1 MLSSGHSPFILQAD
15 NMSRF
20 ATISEEAGRQ
30 IIEEKDA
37 KKTQIMTQVSMN
49 ALNSWMRARNHS
61 IVEETITTTELDS
74 LLYQF
79 YLEVRKQNGKM
90 YAKTAFR
97 ALRHGIQRYFKKL
110 RNIDIINDASFTR
123 SSMAFTAQCVAM
135 KKMGLSKVQHKDP
148 INETDM
154 QKLYNSDLF
163 GVNHPKSLQRK
174 VFFEL
179 EYFFCRRAMEN
190 LRSLTTRSF
199 VVKSDENG
207 IEYVALDIEEF
218 EKNHGAFDEDYD
230 GGVMY
235 ATGTDNCPVS
245 SFKKYISKLNPVI
258 EALFQRPRSE
268 PSDCRPWYDA
278 QVLGVNSLGNMMKQM
293 SKDAALSKIY
303 TNHCIRATCI
313 STLDNKGFEARH
325 IQSVSGHKSASSIC
339 AYSRTQL
346 GTKRKMSEALS
357 ESTIKKSQPS
367 SSKPVFATSSLTPSV
382 EKRQE
387 LLRQVSS
394 VQTFDFAISNVFNDD
409 DDDVDHHL
417 STMNIDETP
426 KGKKI
431 CTSTPLRKMN
441 TFNGFF
447 GAHTA
452 PVFNNC
458 TFNFK

>member
-1 MLSSGHSPFILQAD
+1 MS
-15 NMSRF
+15 SRF
-20 ATISEEAGRQ
+20 ATVSEEVGRK

-37 KKTQIMTQVSMN
+37 KKTQKMTRVAMN
-49 ALNSWMRARNHS
+49 AFNSWMRARNHS
-61 IVEETITTTELDS
+61 IVEETITATDLDG

-79 YLEVRKQNGKM
+79 YLEVRKQDGNM

-97 ALRHGIQRYFKKL
+97 AIRHGIQRHFKKL
-110 RNIDIINDASFTR
+110 RNMDIINDATFTR

-135 KKMGLSKVQHKDP
+135 KKKGLAKVQHKDP
-148 INETDM
+148 INEADM
-154 QKLYNSDLF
+154 QKLYTSDLF
-163 GVNHPKSLQRK
+163 GVNQPKSLQRK

-190 LRSLTTRSF
+190 LRSLTTKSF
-199 VVKSDENG
+199 VVKTDENG

-235 ATGTDNCPVS
+235 ATRTDNCPVF
-245 SFKKYISKLNPVI
+245 SFKKYISKLNPAI
-258 EALFQRPRSE
+258 ETLFQRPRSE

-278 QVLGVNSLGNMMKQM
+278 QVLGVTYLGKMMKEM
-293 SKDAALSKIY
+293 SKDAALSQLY

-313 STLDNKGFEARH
+313 TTLDNEGFEARH
-325 IQSVSGHKSASSIC
+325 IMSVSGHKSDKSIR

-346 GTKRKMSEALS
+346 GTKRKMSAALS
-357 ESTIKKSQPS
+357 APIIKKSSPS
-367 SSKPVFATSSLTPSV
+367 SSTPVSAKTASSLPPSV
-382 EKRQE
+382 GKQQE
-387 LLRQVSS
+387 ILRQVSS
-394 VQTFDFAISNVFNDD
+394 VQTFDFAISSVFDDD
-409 DDDVDHHL
+409 DDDVDHLL

-426 KGKKI
+426 PRKKMA
-431 CTSTPLRKMN
+431 TSTPLSKNMN

-452 PVFNNC
+452 PVFKNC
-458 TFNFK
+458 TFNFQ